1 MENYFN
7 KKNMQNNNYID
18 VELDED
24 EIQNL
29 IAQGYKV
36 EELPKAQYGK
46 GVTSLMVNPFERGMF
61 NTNVNAGAP
70 DQSNF
75 GLGIKR
81 SNMFPQWSREN
92 DVKTDMSAQLQIPY
106 AMNRAPGIKGNVT
119 TAYTPTSG
127 SGNKVDFTTQL
138 QGEAGYSPQY
148 GANMNLMA
156 FPHISGSNVPA
167 TRWRDD
173 KYYAGAFRAGVGPQ
187 LGMSYAI
194 KNKEVQGEDSI
205 NPGGGGLQ
213 YGARGFVEYSPTD
226 WLKLKLEAQGMFD
239 PVTTGVRD
247 NVTSPSVHF
256 SPGVNLSATMPLNQ
270 LKRKIDKL
278 KPKDQTK
285 IDNDRYTPKLKEG
298 GVNNNYIDIDADDDD
313 IANYIA
319 QGYQV
324 EELSKAQKGGQSD
337 YYTVQ
342 GSDGVYK
349 KVNNNWQV
357 DWNKSGK
364 FQPLSK
370 GDVKKRT
377 AVLNKQAKPL
387 FDVDYNRLVD
397 SRAYV
402 ATPKKTET
410 KPQTVEQK
418 KAQTTFNKD
427 FKVTDKSNY
436 NKIQDKIKTDQENLI
451 KWGQENNVSVDQD
464 RLNEVEDWGWNVY
477 GNVNKWNDNT
487 NQDTVKQVSD
497 AVPQGFW
504 DKTGDVIS
512 HPFTSAG
519 YFMRGQDI
527 PDYMQRDM
535 DRGTFGYYANG
546 DLHTERNP
554 LDYVMDFTP
563 TGLVNDARTVDRGIQ
578 EGNWADI
585 GLGLASVIP
594 GIGELRSIGRN
605 ADLGNSLNKL
615 KRFTSFGEDVGDA
628 NRYSNSVPLEYG
640 RQEVYNNMIEEFDK
654 ANNPGGNSLIQFG
667 DEANPNPWYT
677 IDPNDYK
684 SIEEAKTIGMQD
696 AGNSINNSIN
706 NYTENILPSKDPG
719 FMSELNSAKFKMQ
732 SGLDSPVGPQI
743 GPLANKWRDIDK
755 VDLDVPSI
763 EELQNFGLDES
774 ALAFPA
780 NVSNETILSSQQ
792 RAMIKN
798 IEGAKQTALSKG
810 DTELAKQFDT
820 YISKIK
826 NDELKKFTETPY
838 TGEQAM
844 SNTTLNYSGNEV
856 PDTNNL
862 FDETDKDLALHFLK
876 EKNKEDIMGHST
888 TEMHFNDWKNQKLL
902 DLETPEGQRR
912 IEKFLNDNPSKV
924 NVNDFMDKFENLE
937 YYNITKP
944 MQKNI
949 LNNVDKVNDVTDK
962 ITKLSKDRD
971 QYYDVI
977 NEDNYTLYN
986 KEIERL
992 DAEITMLEN
1001 DKDGLISDTEDIIKL
1016 IDQKNKNAFYESGN
1030 NSIFIGEEYQTPQEL
1045 PRLIGHEGSHP
1056 LTARLLGQ
1064 TSFNSK
1070 MDQDLIKEL
1079 KLTKKIP
1086 KHLEKKLSAEEIR
1099 NTPSGVSQKGAIDKA
1114 RDTKKYWE
1122 EAKNYWESGKFK
1134 KGQSNEPTSFI
1145 AEVRTAM
1152 KEDGIIKNDYDPIT
1166 EDMLKA
1172 YYEDYI
1178 KKPLHHSSLRV
1189 FDIMENDASNF
1200 KVLKKHINDLLS
1212 LAPYLIPAGV
1222 GVGAAAASGEDNT
1235 PQYKYGGN
1243 VNKLQKFIK

>member
-194 KNKEVQGEDSI
+194 KNKAVQGEDSI

-876 EKNKEDIMGHST
+876 EKNKEDVMGHST

-1099 NTPSGVSQKGAIDKA
+1099 NTPKELLIKQEIQKNIG
-1114 RDTKKYWE
+1114 KKQ
-1122 EAKNYWESGKFK
+1122 KTIGN
-1134 KGQSNEPTSFI
+1134 Q
-1145 AEVRTAM
+1145 V
-1152 KEDGIIKNDYDPIT
+1152 
-1166 EDMLKA
+1166 
-1172 YYEDYI
+1172 
-1178 KKPLHHSSLRV
+1178 SLR
-1189 FDIMENDASNF
+1189 
-1200 KVLKKHINDLLS
+1200 KVKVMSQHLL
-1212 LAPYLIPAGV
+1212 
-1222 GVGAAAASGEDNT
+1222 
-1235 PQYKYGGN
+1235 
-1243 VNKLQKFIK
+1243 